1 MAANN
6 ITLKDIA
13 QATGY
18 SLISIH
24 RAIHNKD
31 GLSEETRTKILEA
44 VKAMG
49 YEVNFAA
56 SALKRNPIRVAY
68 IGEAARSAGEYH
80 ACMLEGV
87 HTAFDEFAG
96 LNCSCDDLVVPYGH
110 GAAAAECK
118 VLDKL
123 YDDPHPYD
131 GIVVLPANTGSDLEY
146 RLGKL
151 IAKGI
156 PVVLVDE
163 RIPQLDSLCC
173 ISPRSDLIGRLGA
186 EYLCKVCDPGLII
199 IAMGDTTSKTHQENV
214 RGFSSYIEENRLP
227 FTTLVVD
234 DPYDEPL
241 LEQRLEQALLAH
253 PETVAFYSVRE
264 KNCQAIT
271 RVALRHPERKTEV
284 LVTELC
290 PENVSNLERGLVSGI
305 IDKNP
310 FQRGYLGMH
319 LLFEYLLKK
328 EMPKAKV
335 LSVPVSIVLR
345 SNLPFYVGRMGPG
358 IYVSSSV

>member
-1 MAANN
+1 MASH
-6 ITLKDIA
+6 ITLKDISR
-13 QATGY
+13 ATGY

-24 RAIHNKD
+24 RAIRGKD
-31 GLSEETRTKILEA
+31 GLSEETREKILEA

-49 YEVNFAA
+49 YEVNYAA

-68 IGEAARSAGEYH
+68 VGVAARSAGEYH
-80 ACMLEGV
+80 ASMLEGV
-87 HTAFDEFAG
+87 HTAVEEVAG
-96 LNCSCDDLVVPYGH
+96 LNCSCTDLLVPYGNE
-110 GAAAAECK
+110 AAEAECK
-118 VLDKL
+118 VLEKL

-131 GIVVLPANTGSDLEY
+131 GIVVLPANTGSKLVY
-146 RLGKL
+146 RLGML

-156 PVVLVDE
+156 PIVLLDE

-186 EYLCKVCDPGLII
+186 EYLCKISRPGKIV
-199 IAMGDTTSKTHQENV
+199 IAMGDATSKTHQENV
-214 RGFSSYIEENRLP
+214 RGFGAYIEENKFP
-227 FTTLVVD
+227 FETIEVD
-234 DPYDEPL
+234 DPYDEK
-241 LEQRLEQALLAH
+241 RLEEALE
-253 PETVAFYSVRE
+253 ETLCSREDVVAFYSVRE
-264 KNCQAIT
+264 KNCKAIT
-271 RVALRHPERKTEV
+271 KVVSRHPERKCEV

-290 PENVSNLERGLVSGI
+290 PDNVSSLERGLVSGI

-319 LLFEYLLKK
+319 LLFEYLLKS

-345 SNLPFYVGRMGPG
+345 SNLPFYVGRMGQG

>member
-1 MAANN
+1 M
-6 ITLKDIA
+6 
-13 QATGY
+13 
-18 SLISIH
+18 
-24 RAIHNKD
+24 
-31 GLSEETRTKILEA
+31 
-44 VKAMG
+44 
-49 YEVNFAA
+49 
-56 SALKRNPIRVAY
+56 
-68 IGEAARSAGEYH
+68 
-80 ACMLEGV
+80 
-87 HTAFDEFAG
+87 
-96 LNCSCDDLVVPYGH
+96 
-110 GAAAAECK
+110 
-118 VLDKL
+118 
-123 YDDPHPYD
+123 
-131 GIVVLPANTGSDLEY
+131 
-146 RLGKL
+146 
-151 IAKGI
+151 
-156 PVVLVDE
+156 
-163 RIPQLDSLCC
+163 
-173 ISPRSDLIGRLGA
+173 
-186 EYLCKVCDPGLII
+186 
-199 IAMGDTTSKTHQENV
+199 
-214 RGFSSYIEENRLP
+214 
-227 FTTLVVD
+227 
-234 DPYDEPL
+234 
-241 LEQRLEQALLAH
+241 LAH